1 MKAAVKEK
9 LGGVP
14 LTPRHEVTSGGQ
26 DHQHDVH
33 KIHVHELHMMIMC
46 TYNIRHFFK
55 WAFVMQ
61 YLEYVQ
67 YTYGMAHMAILETS
81 FFKAKWV
88 HL

>member
-33 KIHVHELHMMIMC
+33 KIHVHELHMIIYVR
-46 TYNIRHFFK
+46 TYF
-55 WAFVMQ
+55 MLQ
-61 YLEYVQ
+61 YKTLFQMNFRDIQNRYLHIWP
-67 YTYGMAHMAILETS
+67 Y
-81 FFKAKWV
+81 
-88 HL
+88 